1 MKKIEFAELLDLG
14 AYEQIRERFRARI
27 IEAKKHRRLSVG
39 PHMTFIWENRDT
51 VLFQVQEMLRTE
63 RITARAAVDHE
74 LTTYNDLVPEAYG
87 LSSTLMIEYD
97 DPAERSVALS
107 RLATVRNEV
116 SLRVGTHTYKGTF
129 YDQPGE
135 EADRLPAV
143 NYVRFKVGDIAA
155 ELDDEA
161 VPVEM
166 VVESAFYPQR
176 TALPLAM
183 RRALAADL
191 REPQ

>member
-27 IEAKKHRRLSVG
+27 IEAKKHRRLAVG

-63 RITARAAVDHE
+63 RITSRAAIEHE
-74 LTTYNDLVPEAYG
+74 LQTYNDLVPNAG
-87 LSSTLMIEYD
+87 ALSSTLMIEYD
-97 DPAERSVALS
+97 DAAERSVALQK
-107 RLATVRNEV
+107 LASVRNEV
-116 SLRVGTHTYKGTF
+116 QLRVGDRTFQATF

-143 NYVRFKVGDIAA
+143 NYVRLEVGDIAA
-155 ELDDEA
+155 QLEDES
-161 VPVEM
+161 VPVELR
-166 VVESAFYPQR
+166 VENEFYR
-176 TALPLAM
+176 HRAALPLGM

-191 REPQ
+191 REP

>member
-27 IEAKKHRRLSVG
+27 IEAKKNRRLAVG

-63 RITARAAVDHE
+63 RITSRAAIDHE
-74 LTTYNDLVPEAYG
+74 LGTYNDLVPDAHAF
-87 LSSTLMIEYD
+87 SSTLMIEYD
-97 DPAERSVALS
+97 DPAERSEALS
-107 RLATVRNEV
+107 KLATVRDQV
-116 SLRVGTHTYKGTF
+116 SLRVGAQTLKGTF

-143 NYVRFKVGDIAA
+143 NYVRFQVGDIASQL
-155 ELDDEA
+155 EDES
-161 VPVEM
+161 VPVEL

-191 REPQ
+191 REP

>member
-63 RITARAAVDHE
+63 RISSRAAIEHE
-74 LTTYNDLVPEAYG
+74 LDTYNDLVPKAGE

-97 DPAERSVALS
+97 DPAERRVALEK
-107 RLATVRNEV
+107 LASVRNEV
-116 SLRVGTHTYKGTF
+116 ALVVGDTTFQGTF

-143 NYVRFKVGDIAA
+143 NYVRFQVGDIAA
-155 ELDDEA
+155 LLEDEKVTVELA
-161 VPVEM
+161 VENT
-166 VVESAFYPQR
+166 FYRQR
-176 TALPLAM
+176 KSVPLAM

-191 REPQ
+191 REP

>member
-27 IEAKKHRRLSVG
+27 IEAKKHRRLAVG

-63 RITARAAVDHE
+63 RITSRAAIEHE
-74 LTTYNDLVPEAYG
+74 LETYNDLVPQAG
-87 LSSTLMIEYD
+87 ALSSTLMIEYD
-97 DPAERSVALS
+97 DPGERSVALTK
-107 RLATVRNEV
+107 LASVRNEV
-116 SLRVGTHTYKGTF
+116 SLRVGDRNFQATF

-143 NYVRFKVGDIAA
+143 NYVRIQVGDIAA
-155 ELDDEA
+155 QLDDEQ
-161 VPVEM
+161 VPVEL
-166 VVESAFYPQR
+166 VVQNSFYAQR
-176 TALPLAM
+176 ASVPLPM

-191 REPQ
+191 REP